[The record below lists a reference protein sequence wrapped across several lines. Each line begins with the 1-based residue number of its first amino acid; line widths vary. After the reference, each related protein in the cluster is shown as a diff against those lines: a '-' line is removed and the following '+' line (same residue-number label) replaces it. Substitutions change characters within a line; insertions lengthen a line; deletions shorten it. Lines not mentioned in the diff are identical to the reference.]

1 MRENKLRYRRKQL
14 FILLILLMFTIS
26 FVVVLA
32 RYVTSNVSD
41 FFLRSKEFYFYSD
54 KLEENMAVY
63 QIDNWSG
70 VDEYPI
76 TINMNSRLN
85 NIKATTYDI
94 DYTIS
99 YDCITDNAICQLS
112 KNSGTIYSQ
121 NCTDNTD
128 SFTLTITPNG
138 QNAQLDTGDRVTVEI
153 TVQSQSTYTKTL
165 KGRFTLVVGREDITY
180 EITDSVNSP
189 YMDLRITN
197 TLSFYTVRQQ
207 FTVGETTYT
216 VNKTIDSDTY
226 LSLSS
231 ENKAKCA
238 SAIVTIGFNPSQVI
252 MDITDETYQKATNI
266 QTTTINGITY
276 ISGLTFSVDAIS
288 SKSLRFY
295 KADTSQNYTYPNGT
309 NPLILTITSN

>member
-1 MRENKLRYRRKQL
+1 MRENKLKYQRKQL

-32 RYVTSNVSD
+32 RYVTNNVSD

-54 KLEENMAVY
+54 KLEENTAVY

-85 NIKATTYDI
+85 NLKATTYDI
-94 DYTIS
+94 DYDIE
-99 YDCITDNAICQLS
+99 YDCTTDNAICQLS
-112 KNSGTIYSQ
+112 KESGTIYSR

-128 SFTLTITPNG
+128 SFTLSITPNT
-138 QNAQLDTGDRVTVEI
+138 QLNTGDRVSVEI
-153 TVQSQSTYTKTL
+153 TVTSQSTYSKTL
-165 KGRFTLVVGREDITY
+165 KGRFTLVVGREDLTY

-207 FTVGETTYT
+207 FTVGDKTYT
-216 VNKTIDSDTY
+216 VDKTIDSDTY
-226 LSLSS
+226 LSLSP
-231 ENKAKCA
+231 ENRAKCA
-238 SAIVTIGFNPSQVI
+238 SAIITIGFNPSQVI
-252 MDITDETYQKATNI
+252 IDMTDETYQKATNL
-266 QTTTINGITY
+266 QTTTINGKTY
-276 ISGLTFSVDAIS
+276 INGFTITVDAIS
-288 SKSLRFY
+288 SETLRFY

-309 NPLILTITSN
+309 NPLILTINSH

>member
-1 MRENKLRYRRKQL
+1 MRENKLKYQRKQL
-14 FILLILLMFTIS
+14 FILLILLMFIIS

-32 RYVTSNVSD
+32 RYVTNNVSD

-76 TINMNSRLN
+76 DINMNSRLN
-85 NIKATTYDI
+85 NLKATTYDI
-94 DYTIS
+94 DYDIE
-99 YDCITDNAICQLS
+99 YDCTTDNAICQLS
-112 KNSGTIYSQ
+112 KESGTIFSR

-128 SFTLTITPNG
+128 FFTLTITPNMPL
-138 QNAQLDTGDRVTVEI
+138 NTGDRVTVEI
-153 TVQSQSTYTKTL
+153 EVTSTSTYTKKL

-197 TLSFYTVRQQ
+197 TLSYYTVRQQ

-216 VNKTIDSDTY
+216 VNKMIDSDTY
-226 LSLSS
+226 LGLSD

-238 SAIVTIGFNPSQVI
+238 SAIVTIGFNPNQVI
-252 MDITDETYQKATNI
+252 VDITDETYLHATNL
-266 QTTTINGITY
+266 QTTIINGITY
-276 ISGLTFSVDAIS
+276 ISGLTFDVDAIS

-295 KADTSQNYTYPNGT
+295 KVDTSQNYSYPNGT
-309 NPLILTITSN
+309 NPLILTINSN

>member
-14 FILLILLMFTIS
+14 FILLILLMFVIS

-70 VDEYPI
+70 VDEYPVD
-76 TINMNSRLN
+76 INMNSRLN
-85 NIKATTYDI
+85 NEKATTYDI
-94 DYTIS
+94 NYSIE

-112 KNSGTIYSQ
+112 KNSGTIYSH

-128 SFTLTITPNG
+128 SFSLSITPNT
-138 QNAQLDTGDRVTVEI
+138 QLNTGDRVTVEI
-153 TVQSQSTYTKTL
+153 TVQSQSPYVKTL

-180 EITDSVNSP
+180 EITDSANSP

-207 FTVGETTYT
+207 FTVGDKTYT
-216 VNKTIDSDTY
+216 VDKTIDSDTY
-226 LSLSS
+226 LSLSP
-231 ENKAKCA
+231 ENRAKCA
-238 SAIVTIGFNPSQVI
+238 SAIITIAFNPNQVI
-252 MDITDETYQKATNI
+252 IDMTDETYQNATNL
-266 QTTTINGITY
+266 QTTIVGGKTY
-276 ISGLTFSVDAIS
+276 ISGFTFSVDAIS

-295 KADTSQNYTYPNGT
+295 KADASQNYTYPNGT